1 MNNEPVAWMY
11 ETELQD
17 GTTVKRVSGAWE
29 SKYKHISDICD
40 RGYPV
45 PLYTHPAKTLT
56 DEEIATLKEIIR
68 ISDRKHDLWD
78 KAKEILK

>member
-1 MNNEPVAWMY
+1 MNNEPSRKAEPVAWMSPDGRFST
-11 ETELQD
+11 TEGKLF
-17 GTTVKRVSGAWE
+17 
-29 SKYKHISDICD
+29 YI
-40 RGYPV
+40 